1 MSAESRLAA
10 LGLAL
15 PQAKAP
21 AGHYASAVRTGHLL
35 FVSGRAPPPVN
46 GVAPK
51 GRLGR
56 EYSAADGYAL
66 ARSACLDLLA
76 VVKASLGSLDA
87 VAQFV
92 ELHGALNA
100 EPTFEDHAAVLDGAS
115 DLLVAVFGDAGLH
128 ARSVVGVS
136 SLRNG
141 VPLTLKAIVEV
152 RAADAPAPQGGGT

>member
-1 MSAESRLAA
+1 MNAEHRLAA

-35 FVSGRAPPPVN
+35 FISGRAPAAVN

-51 GRLGR
+51 GRFGC

-76 VVKASLGSLDA
+76 VVKEKLGSLDA

-100 EPTFEDHAAVLDGAS
+100 EPAFEDHAAVLDGAS
-115 DLLVAVFGDAGLH
+115 DLLAAVFGDAGLH

-152 RAADAPAPQGGGT
+152 RGA